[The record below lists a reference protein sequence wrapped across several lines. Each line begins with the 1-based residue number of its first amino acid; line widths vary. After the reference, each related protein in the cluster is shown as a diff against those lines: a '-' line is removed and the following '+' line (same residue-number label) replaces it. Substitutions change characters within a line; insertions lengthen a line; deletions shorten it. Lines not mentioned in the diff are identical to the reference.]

1 MKSSKY
7 LPPELSRSTDWSAER
22 LAKLSLAEL
31 KALQANAERLD
42 EPELAAQCVA
52 QATVTRRAAL
62 AAPKPPGW
70 KPRPRSRK
78 KAVEEEA

>member
-7 LPPELSRSTDWSAER
+7 VPPELSRSTEWSAER

-42 EPELAAQCVA
+42 EPELAALCVT
-52 QATVTRRAAL
+52 QATATRRAAL

-70 KPRPRSRK
+70 KPKPK
-78 KAVEEEA
+78 KKMVVEEA